1 MFTLNK
7 KILRDADSI
16 TGTRQRILQV
26 AAEVFANSGFEKV
39 TVREICSRASVNV
52 AAINY
57 HFGDKENLYI
67 QVLKYCKALA
77 FEKYPSDQD
86 TKKTDPPELKLKAFI
101 RSFVFRILDGGPSSL
116 FGRLVCREYVE
127 PTNALDMLVEE
138 AMRPTFALLA
148 EIVGELLGR
157 KAPALTVRMC
167 CASVISQCLFF
178 LYARHALTRLFPEQ
192 KFGTTE
198 TESIADH
205 ITRFSLSAIQDFQ
218 KTMKG
223 EKE

>member
-1 MFTLNK
+1 M
-7 KILRDADSI
+7 
-16 TGTRQRILQV
+16 
-26 AAEVFANSGFEKV
+26 
-39 TVREICSRASVNV
+39 RASVNV

-77 FEKYPSDQD
+77 FEKYPSDLD

-101 RSFVFRILDGGPSSL
+101 RSFVFRILDNGPSSL

-138 AMRPTFALLA
+138 AMRPTFGLLA

-157 KAPALTVRMC
+157 KAPMLTIRMC
-167 CASVISQCLFF
+167 CASVVSQCLFF
-178 LYARHALTRLFPEQ
+178 LYARHALVRLFPEQ

-205 ITRFSLSAIQDFQ
+205 ITRFSLSAIQDFR
-218 KTMKG
+218 KIKKG